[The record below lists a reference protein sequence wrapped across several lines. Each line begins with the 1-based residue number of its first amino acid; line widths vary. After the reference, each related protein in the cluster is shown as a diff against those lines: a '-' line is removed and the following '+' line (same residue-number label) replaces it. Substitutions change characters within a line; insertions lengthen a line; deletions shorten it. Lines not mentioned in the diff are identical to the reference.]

1 VTGQGTRFKIVGSAD
16 IVATPGGFLR
26 SGDAAPGLPVVK
38 VFENAHHRR

>member
-1 VTGQGTRFKIVGSAD
+1 VTGNDARFKIVGSAD

-26 SGDAAPGLPVVK
+26 SDAASPGLPVVK